1 MHTDSNDDK
10 ISSIAAQDQRFLKYD
25 PQLATT
31 MNDASMLSHTLE
43 LTTLLLDRL
52 DASPG
57 NHTTN
62 QNHRK
67 INQSDCDYLKCEKF
81 IANLEHL
88 LRCLQQAIVEALIH
102 NILKLIDAD
111 ILHWHLNWQQRRG
124 DREGWF
130 AEWPNG
136 QPPLNTTWPW
146 NVKPSLVVLWG
157 VCWMFYDHND
167 QVNQNNNA
175 WLTTQATSR
184 QEVRLSD
191 NIWTGHQP
199 NSVSANFLRKQL
211 SSLQFCLQGSTR
223 YDH

>member
-1 MHTDSNDDK
+1 
-10 ISSIAAQDQRFLKYD
+10 
-25 PQLATT
+25 
-31 MNDASMLSHTLE
+31 MLSHILE

-52 DASPG
+52 EASPG

-62 QNHRK
+62 HRK
-67 INQSDCDYLKCEKF
+67 INHGDCDYLKCEKF

-111 ILHWHLNWQQRRG
+111 ILHWHPNWQQRRG

-157 VCWMFYDHND
+157 VCWMFYDHNNHVD
-167 QVNQNNNA
+167 NIDHNRNYG
-175 WLTTQATSR
+175 WMTTHEASAASR
-184 QEVRLSD
+184 QGQLSD
-191 NIWTGHQP
+191 GVWTGHQTP
-199 NSVSANFLRKQL
+199 QVSAGLSRK
-211 SSLQFCLQGSTR
+211 
-223 YDH
+223 